1 MSLDQKL
8 RALQAQVNSLQNEH
22 ATLTQK
28 LRALQAELI
37 TLQRNPEDSATS
49 SAKADLTP
57 DDTPKQVQSSPP
69 LQEIINKPPSFN
81 SSANQGYNTRYKSR
95 GLEAF
100 IGENLIN
107 KVGIIVLIIGVAIGA
122 NYAVEHELIGPGM
135 RIVMGYGVGLI
146 LMGIAYWMR
155 HKFRAMSAVMLSGSA
170 AIMYLV
176 TYAAHSLF
184 KLIPQLAAF
193 ALMVVFTAFTV
204 WAALQYRKQIIA
216 HVGMVGAYAI
226 PFLLSDGSGN
236 ANVLFSYI
244 LIINCGILVVAFK
257 QYWKL
262 LYFTT
267 FGFTWLIF
275 FSWYFTGYNSTH
287 YFTTGIIFSTA
298 FYVLLYA
305 VFLVFKVAKSE
316 PYTGFDLALL
326 LANSLLYFTAGYL
339 MLSDVQFSPHLQGV
353 FCLFNSAIHVIVAI
367 TLMRK
372 ANHDEALVDVIA
384 GLAVL
389 FLGLSIPIE
398 LDGSWV
404 TILWVGQAS
413 LLFWVSRS
421 KSTVVFERLAYGFLL
436 LSFFSLLDD
445 WSDSYG
451 NYSLSYPESYLT
463 PFLNIH
469 FITSLAVALG
479 AGFIAWFHQQTLL
492 KAWKAPTTLVP
503 FIHYGVPAVC
513 IFAAYNGMRLEV
525 FNYWDQLYEGSYA
538 NNQFN
543 HDYLHLAKVWQVNY
557 TLLFI
562 AALMRLNQLRF
573 KQVELRYFNAFIT
586 VGVVLVSL
594 ISGLYNLS
602 ELRSS
607 YLDAVSNPSISFV
620 FLRYVFI
627 ALFALVLV
635 IGRIEIMQ
643 LASGKYGKTYRLFA
657 HAAVVWVLSSELIH
671 WYDIAGYPAA
681 YKLGMSILWGA
692 YAAGLLS
699 IGIAKS
705 WQHLR
710 IGSLVLFG
718 ATLLKVVLFDLQS
731 MGTLAKT
738 FVFMVLGA
746 LLLLASFLYNKHK
759 GKMD

>member
-8 RALQAQVNSLQNEH
+8 SALQERVNSLQNEH

-28 LRALQAELI
+28 LRALQTELI
-37 TLQRNPEDSATS
+37 TLQRNPENTVTSHTNAALDS
-49 SAKADLTP
+49 DETP
-57 DDTPKQVQSSPP
+57 SQARSNSP
-69 LQEIINKPPSFN
+69 QKEIINKPPSLS
-81 SSANQGYNTRYKSR
+81 SSANRGTNSKGR

-122 NYAVEHELIGPGM
+122 NYAVEHDLIGPGM
-135 RIVMGYGVGLI
+135 RIGMGYGVGLI
-146 LMGIAYWMR
+146 LLGIAYWMR
-155 HKFRAMSAVMLSGSA
+155 HKFKAMSAVFLSGA
-170 AIMYLV
+170 TAIMYLV

-184 KLIPQLAAF
+184 DIIPQLAAF

-204 WAALQYRKQIIA
+204 WAALLYSKQIIA

-244 LIINCGILVVAFK
+244 LIINCGILVVAIK
-257 QYWKL
+257 RYWKL
-262 LYFTT
+262 LYLTT
-267 FGFTWLIF
+267 FVFTWLIF
-275 FSWYFTGYNSTH
+275 FTWYFTSYNAPS
-287 YFTTGIIFSTA
+287 YFTTGMVFSSA
-298 FYVLLYA
+298 FYILLYT

-316 PYTGFDLALL
+316 PYSGFDLALL

-339 MLSDVQFSPHLQGV
+339 MLADEQFSPHLQGV
-353 FCLFNSAIHVIVAI
+353 FCLFNSTIHVIVAI
-367 TLMRK
+367 SLMRK
-372 ANHDEALVDVIA
+372 ANHDEALVDVIV

-421 KSTVVFERLAYGFLL
+421 KGRVVFERLAYGFLL

-445 WSDSYG
+445 WSRSYG
-451 NYSLSYPESYLT
+451 NYSINQPSSYLT

-469 FITSLAVALG
+469 FITSLAVAIG
-479 AGFIAWFHQQTLL
+479 AGFITWFHQQTTR
-492 KAWKAPTTLVP
+492 KAWKAPASLVP
-503 FIHYGVPAVC
+503 FIHYGVPAIC
-513 IFAAYNGMRLEV
+513 IFAAYNGMRLEI

-543 HDYLHLAKVWQVNY
+543 HDYLHLGKVWQVNY
-557 TLLFI
+557 TLLFM
-562 AALMRLNQLRF
+562 AGLMRLNQLRL
-573 KQVELRYFNAFIT
+573 KQLELRYFNSFISA
-586 VGVVLVSL
+586 GVVLVSL
-594 ISGLYNLS
+594 VSGLYNLS

-607 YLDAVSNPSISFV
+607 YLATLVNPSISLV
-620 FLRYVFI
+620 LLRYVFI

-635 IGRIEIMQ
+635 VGRIEIMQ

-657 HAAVVWVLSSELIH
+657 HGAVLWVLSSELIH
-671 WYDIAGYPAA
+671 WYDLAGYPAA

-699 IGIAKS
+699 IGITKR

-710 IGSLVLFG
+710 IAALVLFG
-718 ATLLKVVLFDLQS
+718 TTLLKVVLFDLQS

-738 FVFMVLGA
+738 FVFVVLGA

-759 GKMD
+759 EKME